1 MKRLFTFLLLI
12 PIICISQVQKKDSIF
27 SKIYY
32 LDEVSV
38 TGSRASKDIP
48 MTFSDVDSEEL
59 SKRNLG
65 QDLPILLNYLPSVIS
80 YSDAGAGIGYTGIRV
95 RGSDATRVNVTINGI
110 PYNDAESQGT
120 FWVNLSDF
128 TSSIKNIQLQ
138 RGVGTSVNGSSAF
151 GASLNIRTDGL
162 YKERFSEISQSFGSF
177 NSRKR
182 TVKYTT
188 GLINDRFE
196 FSGRHSSIKS
206 DGYVDRASSDL
217 NSYFFQGIYYNEKT
231 LLKLILFGGEE
242 ITYQSW
248 YGVDPET
255 LKVNRRYNPAGEIYD
270 DNGEFI
276 KFYENQVDDYNQ
288 NHFQFHWNQKLSVKW
303 DFSLGLNYTRGYGF
317 YEEYNNDQSFSSLI
331 LEDIEIGDT
340 KINTTDNVTQK
351 WLDNDFYVTTFSF
364 QKKSINNKIIIGGS
378 FSKYIG
384 DHYGSLIWSKFSS
397 NAQPNHRFYYTLG
410 EKSDA
415 NIFLK
420 TTFLIKNYFSFFT
433 DLQYRYVKYDLKG
446 TLNGPIDTNVN
457 EKFNFFNPKA
467 GVNLFIN
474 ESSQAYFSVAVANR
488 EPNKTDYDN
497 GSPKS
502 EKLLDFELG
511 YKYSSTNLNLN
522 LNIYHMLY
530 DNQLVLTGELDEVGF
545 PIRKNV
551 GDSYRTGIELE
562 SFFKISPKLEWLNN
576 ISFSKNINKEFYFKR
591 DGIIQNLGETE
602 ISFSPSIIIGSKLVF
617 KKSENL
623 IFEFL
628 SKYVGEQ
635 YLSNIGS
642 ELSKLE
648 SYFIND
654 LSVNYLLK
662 PKSFFKEIQISFL
675 LNNLFSELY
684 NSNGYWYNYDDTWS
698 NPEQTKT
705 IEGTGLYPQA
715 TRNFLL
721 GVRIKM

>member
-1 MKRLFTFLLLI
+1 MKRLFIFLLLI
-12 PIICISQVQKKDSIF
+12 PIISISQVQKNDSIF
-27 SKIYY
+27 SKIYL

-48 MTFSDVDSEEL
+48 MTFSDIDSEEL

-65 QDLPILLNYLPSVIS
+65 QDLPILLKHLPSVVS

-120 FWVNLSDF
+120 FWVNLPDF

-151 GASLNIRTDGL
+151 GASLNIQTDGL
-162 YKERFSEISQSFGSF
+162 YKDRFSEISQSFGSF

-188 GLINDRFE
+188 GLINNKFE
-196 FSGRHSSIKS
+196 FSGRHSTIKS
-206 DGYVDRASSDL
+206 DGYIDRASSDL

-255 LKVNRRYNPAGEIYD
+255 LKVNRRYNVAGEIYD
-270 DNGEFI
+270 ENGDFI

-288 NHFQFHWNQKLSVKW
+288 SHFQFHWNQKLSVKW

-317 YEEYNNDQSFSSLI
+317 YEEYNNNQSFSSLM
-331 LEDIEIGDT
+331 LEDIKIGNSI
-340 KINTTDNVTQK
+340 INTTNNVTQK

-364 QKKSINNKIIIGGS
+364 QKESSNNKIIVGGS
-378 FSKYIG
+378 FSRYIG
-384 DHYGSLIWSKFSS
+384 DHYGNLVWSKFSS
-397 NAQPNHRFYYTLG
+397 NAQPNHRFYHTLG
-410 EKSDA
+410 KKSDA
-415 NIFLK
+415 NIFFK
-420 TTFLIKNYFSFFT
+420 TTFSIKNYLSFFT
-433 DLQYRYVKYDLKG
+433 DLQYRYVKYDLNG
-446 TLNGPIDTNVN
+446 TLNGPVDTNVD

-467 GVNLFIN
+467 GFNLFIN
-474 ESSQAYFSVAVANR
+474 ESSLAYFS
-488 EPNKTDYDN
+488 
-497 GSPKS
+497 
-502 EKLLDFELG
+502 
-511 YKYSSTNLNLN
+511 
-522 LNIYHMLY
+522 
-530 DNQLVLTGELDEVGF
+530 
-545 PIRKNV
+545 
-551 GDSYRTGIELE
+551 
-562 SFFKISPKLEWLNN
+562 
-576 ISFSKNINKEFYFKR
+576 FSRNINKEFFFKR
-591 DGIIQNLGETE
+591 DGILQNLGETE
-602 ISFSPSIIIGSKLVF
+602 ISFSPSIIIGSKLVYRN
-617 KKSENL
+617 SENL

-628 SKYVGEQ
+628 SKYIGDQ

-642 ELSKLE
+642 ELSKLD

-654 LSVNYLLK
+654 LSVNYLIK
-662 PKSFFKEIQISFL
+662 PKSFFKEIQISL
-675 LNNLFSELY
+675 LVNNLFNKLY
-684 NSNGYWYNYDDTWS
+684 SSNGYWYNYDDTWS
-698 NPEQTKT
+698 NPGQVKT
-705 IEGTGLYPQA
+705 IEGIGLYPQA
-715 TRNFLL
+715 TINYLL

>member
-1 MKRLFTFLLLI
+1 MKRLFTLILLV
-12 PIICISQVQKKDSIF
+12 PIISISQVQKNDSIF
-27 SKIYY
+27 SKIYL

-511 YKYSSTNLNLN
+511 YKYSSSNLNLN

-654 LSVNYLLK
+654 LSVNYFLK

>member
-1 MKRLFTFLLLI
+1 MKRLVAYLFLI
-12 PIICISQVQKKDSIF
+12 PIICISQVQKNDSVF
-27 SKIYY
+27 SKIYQ

-162 YKERFSEISQSFGSF
+162 YKKRFSEISQSFGSF

-196 FSGRHSSIKS
+196 FSGRHSAIKS

-270 DNGEFI
+270 ENGEFI

-288 NHFQFHWNQKLSVKW
+288 NHFQFHWNQKLSPKW

-317 YEEYNNDQSFSSLI
+317 YEEYNNCL
-331 LEDIEIGDT
+331 L
-340 KINTTDNVTQK
+340 
-351 WLDNDFYVTTFSF
+351 
-364 QKKSINNKIIIGGS
+364 
-378 FSKYIG
+378 
-384 DHYGSLIWSKFSS
+384 
-397 NAQPNHRFYYTLG
+397 YT
-410 EKSDA
+410 SDA
-415 NIFLK
+415 
-420 TTFLIKNYFSFFT
+420 
-433 DLQYRYVKYDLKG
+433 
-446 TLNGPIDTNVN
+446 
-457 EKFNFFNPKA
+457 A
-467 GVNLFIN
+467 
-474 ESSQAYFSVAVANR
+474 
-488 EPNKTDYDN
+488 
-497 GSPKS
+497 
-502 EKLLDFELG
+502 
-511 YKYSSTNLNLN
+511 
-522 LNIYHMLY
+522 
-530 DNQLVLTGELDEVGF
+530 DE
-545 PIRKNV
+545 
-551 GDSYRTGIELE
+551 
-562 SFFKISPKLEWLNN
+562 
-576 ISFSKNINKEFYFKR
+576 
-591 DGIIQNLGETE
+591 
-602 ISFSPSIIIGSKLVF
+602 
-617 KKSENL
+617 
-623 IFEFL
+623 
-628 SKYVGEQ
+628 
-635 YLSNIGS
+635 
-642 ELSKLE
+642 
-648 SYFIND
+648 
-654 LSVNYLLK
+654 
-662 PKSFFKEIQISFL
+662 
-675 LNNLFSELY
+675 
-684 NSNGYWYNYDDTWS
+684 
-698 NPEQTKT
+698 
-705 IEGTGLYPQA
+705 
-715 TRNFLL
+715 
-721 GVRIKM
+721 

>member
-1 MKRLFTFLLLI
+1 MKRLFTFMLLI
-12 PIICISQVQKKDSIF
+12 PIISISQVQKNDSIF
-27 SKIYY
+27 SKIYL

-65 QDLPILLNYLPSVIS
+65 QDLPILLKYLPSVVS
-80 YSDAGAGIGYTGIRV
+80 YSDAGSGIGYTGIRV

-120 FWVNLSDF
+120 FWVNLPDF

-151 GASLNIRTDGL
+151 GASLNIQTDGL
-162 YKERFSEISQSFGSF
+162 YKDRFSEISQSFGSF

-188 GLINDRFE
+188 GLINNKFE
-196 FSGRHSSIKS
+196 FSGRHSTIKS
-206 DGYVDRASSDL
+206 DGYIDRASSDL

-255 LKVNRRYNPAGEIYD
+255 LKVNRRYNVAGEIYD
-270 DNGEFI
+270 ENGDFI

-288 NHFQFHWNQKLSVKW
+288 SHFQFHWNQKLSVKW

-317 YEEYNNDQSFSSLI
+317 YEEYNNNQSFSSLM
-331 LEDIEIGDT
+331 LEDIEIGNSI
-340 KINTTDNVTQK
+340 INTTNNVTQK

-364 QKKSINNKIIIGGS
+364 QKESSNNKIIVGGS
-378 FSKYIG
+378 FSRYIG
-384 DHYGSLIWSKFSS
+384 DHYGNLVWSKFSS
-397 NAQPNHRFYYTLG
+397 NAQPNHRFYHTLG
-410 EKSDA
+410 KKSDA
-415 NIFLK
+415 NIFFK
-420 TTFLIKNYFSFFT
+420 TTFSIKNYLSFFT
-433 DLQYRYVKYDLKG
+433 DLQYRYVKYDLNG
-446 TLNGPIDTNVN
+446 TLNGPVDTNVD

-467 GVNLFIN
+467 GFNLFIN
-474 ESSQAYFSVAVANR
+474 ESSLAYFSFAVANR

-511 YKYSSTNLNLN
+511 YKYSVSNINLNLN
-522 LNIYHMLY
+522 FYHMMY
-530 DNQLVLTGELDEVGF
+530 KDQLVLTGELDEVGF

-551 GDSYRTGIELE
+551 GDSYRTGVEFE
-562 SFFKISPKLEWLNN
+562 SYFKISSNIQWLNN
-576 ISFSKNINKEFYFKR
+576 FSFSRNINKEFFFKR

-602 ISFSPSIIIGSKLVF
+602 ISFSPSIIIGSKLIY
-617 KKSENL
+617 KNSENL

-628 SKYVGEQ
+628 SKYIGDQ

-642 ELSKLE
+642 ELSKLD

-662 PKSFFKEIQISFL
+662 PKSFFKEIQISL
-675 LNNLFSELY
+675 LINNLFNKLY
-684 NSNGYWYNYDDTWS
+684 SSNGYWYNYDDTWS
-698 NPEQTKT
+698 NPGQVKT
-705 IEGTGLYPQA
+705 IEGIGLYPQA
-715 TRNFLL
+715 TINYLL